1 MQEVYTL
8 LRAAQVRFLAVCEG
22 NQPHLYPFDA
32 FRFHQGR
39 LYFQAGRGDPVSRL
53 LRLNPRLAL
62 CTAQEDG
69 WLSVEGSRRALVSAQ
84 LQRRALYGRRAA
96 EGLEDIKQ
104 GTICGS
110 SPVFFIH
117 PAYR

>member
-62 CTAQEDG
+62 CAAQEDG
-69 WLSVEGSRRALVSAQ
+69 WLSVEGSAVLDSDRETREALDAGDDAELWYLRNCSAA
-84 LQRRALYGRRAA
+84 RYTADEPPKVWR
-96 EGLEDIKQ
+96 I
-104 GTICGS
+104 
-110 SPVFFIH
+110 
-117 PAYR
+117 